1 LYYGRSNKL
10 QWFDRYRTHL
20 IDKSLTI
27 GADFCDRLYKIFCK
41 SCYRVIRGPGWAGVF
56 APVVKTRQKK
66 DLFAI
71 RANLQQ
77 WRGAKP
83 QVSDVIETAG
93 LPNEGTV
100 QVNAS

>member
-1 LYYGRSNKL
+1 
-10 QWFDRYRTHL
+10 
-20 IDKSLTI
+20 
-27 GADFCDRLYKIFCK
+27 
-41 SCYRVIRGPGWAGVF
+41 
-56 APVVKTRQKK
+56 VKTRQKK

-83 QVSDVIETAG
+83 QVSDGIETAG

>member
-1 LYYGRSNKL
+1 VSGAIGVGR
-10 QWFDRYRTHL
+10 
-20 IDKSLTI
+20 
-27 GADFCDRLYKIFCK
+27 
-41 SCYRVIRGPGWAGVF
+41 VF
-56 APVVKTRQKK
+56 APIAKTRQKK

-83 QVSDVIETAG
+83 QVSDGIETAG